1 MCCADLLAHGA
12 PVACTHHMCGA
23 LACRDRCL
31 LTVWTLC
38 FHGRILPEGGQGVS
52 RLFKSQCVGQCLWGY
67 VALGGQFLI
76 PHRMRLGASVLLV
89 SGGGYLANHLSGQCP
104 WRQPLLSREQRIAS

>member
-1 MCCADLLAHGA
+1 MVESF
-12 PVACTHHMCGA
+12 PKEV
-23 LACRDRCL
+23 R
-31 LTVWTLC
+31 
-38 FHGRILPEGGQGVS
+38 VS
-52 RLFKSQCVGQCLWGY
+52 AVSFKSQCVGQCLWGY